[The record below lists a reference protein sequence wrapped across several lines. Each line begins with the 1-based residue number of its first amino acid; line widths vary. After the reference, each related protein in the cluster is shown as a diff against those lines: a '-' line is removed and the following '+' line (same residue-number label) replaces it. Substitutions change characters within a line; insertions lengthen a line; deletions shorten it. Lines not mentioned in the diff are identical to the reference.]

1 MEASATRNEEVVKN
15 DGLIQPRY
23 PVSTMTDSNLL
34 EGKWTFVF
42 SSAKPA
48 KVLMDDARFSIGY
61 KPTNPG
67 EIIGSLEGGIRHFAL
82 ETVNASRDPYV
93 TDSRTWGGIVQHVRH
108 YRVAAL
114 TRTSLDLDIFK
125 CS

>member
-23 PVSTMTDSNLL
+23 PVYTTTDSNLL

-48 KVLMDDARFSIGY
+48 KVLMDARFSSIGY
-61 KPTNPG
+61 KPTNR
-67 EIIGSLEGGIRHFAL
+67 L
-82 ETVNASRDPYV
+82 
-93 TDSRTWGGIVQHVRH
+93 
-108 YRVAAL
+108 RVKL
-114 TRTSLDLDIFK
+114 STPWKEVSDTLH
-125 CS
+125 